1 MKILVVE
8 DHEDTLRVMSR
19 LLTMEGHDIDT
30 ATTLSGGRL
39 RLDSHVYDL
48 LIADIGLPD
57 GPGYALMNAAT
68 QRRIPGIAISGYGM
82 SDDITASR
90 AAGFSVHLTKPVNL
104 QTLLQAVEQAK
115 KSTG

>member
-57 GPGYALMNAAT
+57 GPGYALMSAAT